1 MVYTNNIPQPS
12 DNISTSQAQ
21 ILGNFQFLAD
31 TSTRSGIVQGISSGG
46 YYTLPNGLIIQY
58 FLVSSVADN
67 DTVDFLASFTTA
79 VIGIWIQG
87 ITGSTDERSLYVV
100 PGSVTL
106 SDFEIGASATFGNGA
121 YVLAIGY

>member
-1 MVYTNNIPQPS
+1 MVYTNNIPQPG

-31 TSTRSGIVQGISSGG
+31 TSTRSGIVNGDSSGG

-58 FLVSSVADN
+58 FHVASVADN
-67 DTVDFLASFTTA
+67 DTVDFLTTFTTS

-87 ITGSTDERSLYVV
+87 ITGDTSTRSLYVV
-100 PGSVTL
+100 PGSVTT
-106 SDFEIGASATFGNGA
+106 SDFEIGASTSFGNGA